1 MTDGIGPNWAV
12 FAGLTIGVMGFAAFM
27 TGRAIANTWRPQW
40 QVIVYGLLLGCADRF
55 LNFALFGGDLLSLG
69 RYLIDSAAILAIGIF
84 AFRSARAGKMVRQ
97 YPWLYTRDGLF
108 SWRDRS

>member
-1 MTDGIGPNWAV
+1 MNEGIGTNWPV
-12 FAGLTIGVMGFAAFM
+12 FIGLTIGVMGFAAFM

-55 LNFALFGGDLLSLG
+55 LTFALFSGALFSFGG
-69 RYLIDSAAILAIGIF
+69 YLIDSAAILAIGIF

-97 YPWLYTRDGLF
+97 YPWLYIRAGLF
-108 SWRDRS
+108 SWRERS

>member
-1 MTDGIGPNWAV
+1 MIDGIGPNWAV
-12 FAGLTIGVMGFAAFM
+12 FIGLTIGVMGFAAFM

-55 LNFALFGGDLLSLG
+55 LNFALFGGELLSLG
-69 RYLIDSAAILAIGIF
+69 GYLIDSAAILAIGIF

-97 YPWLYTRDGLF
+97 YPWLYARAGLF
-108 SWRDRS
+108 SWRERL